1 MTIRSKGLAAAGAL
15 GIAVFSGAAPSAD
28 APASAPAAPPADY
41 AVLNLNVSVNAP
53 VDVVWQKVGGYC
65 DIAAWLKVKCDLTSG
80 TGEVGTIRHLTIGT
94 RAVDEIMVAKT
105 AHSYTYTQPNTT
117 ILYHGTLEV
126 VPDGKGHS
134 KLLYNLIWNQGP
146 DGTDEAK
153 AKDRDART
161 KVFTGALQSMKGL
174 VEGKQGV

>member
-1 MTIRSKGLAAAGAL
+1 MTIRSKGIAAAGTL
-15 GIAVFSGAAPSAD
+15 GIALLSGAASGAD

-41 AVLNLNVSVNAP
+41 AVLNLNVAVDAP
-53 VDVVWQKVGGYC
+53 VDVAWQKIGGYC
-65 DIAAWLKVKCDLTSG
+65 AIEAWLKVKCDYSSG
-80 TGEVGTIRHLTIGT
+80 SGEVGTIRHLTIGT

-134 KLLYNLIWNQGP
+134 KILYNLIWNQGP

-153 AKDRDART
+153 TKDRDGRT
-161 KVFTGALQSMKGL
+161 KVFNGALQNMKAI
-174 VEGKQGV
+174 VEAK